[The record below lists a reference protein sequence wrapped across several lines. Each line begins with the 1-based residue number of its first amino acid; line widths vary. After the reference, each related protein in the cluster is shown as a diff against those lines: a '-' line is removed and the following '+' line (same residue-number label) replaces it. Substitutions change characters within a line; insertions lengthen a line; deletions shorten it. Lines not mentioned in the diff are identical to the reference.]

1 MKKTAIATIT
11 ILSFV
16 VFAFA
21 QPATMASDSLKAV
34 QKSET
39 SKLGKKTIVMPPP
52 PGNPTAPTNWS
63 KIKDL
68 FR

>member
-1 MKKTAIATIT
+1 MKKIAIASIT
-11 ILSFV
+11 ILAFIA
-16 VFAFA
+16 FAFA
-21 QPATMASDSLKAV
+21 QPVTTGIDSLKAV

-39 SKLGKKTIVMPPP
+39 SKLGKKTIVQ
-52 PGNPTAPTNWS
+52 PTPPTNWS

>member
-1 MKKTAIATIT
+1 MKKIT
-11 ILSFV
+11 IVTTTILAFV

-21 QPATMASDSLKAV
+21 QPPVTGTDSLKAV

-39 SKLGKKTIVMPPP
+39 SKLAKKTIVIPPK
-52 PGNPTAPTNWS
+52 APTNWS

>member
-1 MKKTAIATIT
+1 MKKITIATIT
-11 ILSFV
+11 ILAFI

-21 QPATMASDSLKAV
+21 QPATSGTDSLKAV
-34 QKSET
+34 QKSEI
-39 SKLGKKTIVMPPP
+39 SKLGKKAIVQ
-52 PGNPTAPTNWS
+52 PTPPTNWS